1 MFLPGDAPPIRRH
14 RGFEPPV
21 IPDAGPH
28 RIKEVAMTRRIRLW
42 ITAALTVAAT
52 ALTVAAATLTVGL
65 TTSASPTI
73 ENNEERTRGHVTIDG
88 PAVNLAPTNVH
99 LMGIALNGL
108 D

>member
-1 MFLPGDAPPIRRH
+1 
-14 RGFEPPV
+14 
-21 IPDAGPH
+21 
-28 RIKEVAMTRRIRLW
+28 MTRRIRLW

-73 ENNEERTRGHVTIDG
+73 ENNEERTRGYATIDG
-88 PAVNLAPTNVH
+88 PTVNLAPTNVH
-99 LMGIALNGL
+99 LMGIALNAI

>member
-1 MFLPGDAPPIRRH
+1 
-14 RGFEPPV
+14 V
-21 IPDAGPH
+21 IPDTGTH
-28 RIKEVAMTRRIRLW
+28 LIKEVAMTRRIHLW

-52 ALTVAAATLTVGL
+52 ALAVAAAMLTIGL
-65 TTSASPTI
+65 TTSASPPTPAAATLTFGLATSAIPLIQI
-73 ENNEERTRGHVTIDG
+73 ESEEERTRGDLDG